1 LIAGIIFFCVACYA
15 AFIPGSLQVQ
25 NNITLGGTVDGRDLA
40 ADGVVVDAITTNGAD
55 DLTAGEVTHQ
65 WGYLGASDQGI
76 ATTDNVT
83 FGNIAGTL
91 TTAAQANVT
100 SLGVQ
105 TVFAVDDEITMLQV
119 STPSNPA
126 SGDNKL
132 YFKSDDNLYTLNSA
146 GAENQLSVGDVA
158 STNASTIQVEI
169 AQLDCDAGSTIL
181 DERGAW
187 IDSIGNISGGACV
200 ITLTASVFTNNPIC
214 TANENNTGGTPVF
227 LSVNATSATS
237 VTVDCASDAGLAC
250 GAFNFY
256 LQCIGE

>member
-1 LIAGIIFFCVACYA
+1 MERSSLKGLALQYKWPLIAGIIFFCVACYA

-40 ADGVVVDAITTNGAD
+40 ADGVVVDAITTNGAH
-55 DLTAGEVTHQ
+55 DLTAGEVTQLQNIDTETITNTQ

-132 YFKSDDNLYTLNSA
+132 YFKS
-146 GAENQLSVGDVA
+146 
-158 STNASTIQVEI
+158 
-169 AQLDCDAGSTIL
+169 
-181 DERGAW
+181 
-187 IDSIGNISGGACV
+187 
-200 ITLTASVFTNNPIC
+200 
-214 TANENNTGGTPVF
+214 
-227 LSVNATSATS
+227 
-237 VTVDCASDAGLAC
+237 
-250 GAFNFY
+250 
-256 LQCIGE
+256 